1 MNTLSLETLGT
12 ELQIL
17 PTLKQIA
24 GNAGGTEAALPRL
37 PDLRLRTIL
46 VPFDFSDVSSAV
58 LHRLVGFAEGAGA
71 ALHILHVVEPP
82 GMTETGESRSL
93 TAISEARV
101 AAAEFQLQVCADQVS
116 RSQMSII
123 SAVRVGLATEEIVSH
138 ARAIRA
144 DLIVMSAHVGTG
156 LKNTLLRTTTERVV
170 RLAPCPVLVI
180 ARDKV
185 SEFLPEASSFPPQSW
200 KRILMPV
207 DLANS
212 VPGALAY
219 AAAIARANNAKLH
232 ILHAVTGNTAV
243 TGEDAATAKSRLAE
257 WLRAELCW
265 PVDFEATVWT
275 GIPLAHAI
283 LTEASRAQVD
293 AIVLPAR
300 DCLWSR
306 RLRLWSVTDGILRHA
321 PCPVLCVNE
330 NANR

>member
-24 GNAGGTEAALPRL
+24 GNAGGTEAALPPL

-46 VPFDFSDVSSAV
+46 VPFDFSDVSSAL

-71 ALHILHVVEPP
+71 ALHILYVVEPP
-82 GMTETGESRSL
+82 GMTETGESRGLS
-93 TAISEARV
+93 AISKARI
-101 AAAEFQLQVCADQVS
+101 AAAEFQLRVCADQVS
-116 RSQMSII
+116 RSQISIT
-123 SAVRVGLATEEIVSH
+123 SAVRMGRATEEIVSH
-138 ARAIRA
+138 ARAVRA

-156 LKNTLLRTTTERVV
+156 LKNVLLRTTTERVV

-180 ARDKV
+180 GRDKV
-185 SEFLPEASSFPPQSW
+185 SEFLPEAVSFPPRSW
-200 KRILMPV
+200 KRILLPV

-212 VPGALAY
+212 IPGALAL
-219 AAAIARANNAKLH
+219 AAAIARVNNAKLH
-232 ILHAVTGNTAV
+232 ILHAVSGNSTEA
-243 TGEDAATAKSRLAE
+243 GEGASTAKSLLAE

-275 GIPLAHAI
+275 GLPLAHAI
-283 LTEASRAQVD
+283 LTEACRAQVD
-293 AIVLPAR
+293 VIVLPAR